1 MQEAPETGKIT
12 QLIKL
17 AVRKPS
23 AKCRDTLPTPAVVV
37 QLGPT
42 REERQHPGLR
52 SAASGGI
59 QGKDHQSPCRAAAAP
74 HAAFLGS
81 SQIPTWRKQ
90 STTGCLLHPHPQAP
104 WNRYPKPGMPCCL
117 GSQLGARGDAGT
129 STCTLWGE
137 GLGVPCCGLSPVG
150 LTEGPQPMDR
160 SGRPSQS
167 LPCGSLLF
175 NTFLLVGLPV

>member
-1 MQEAPETGKIT
+1 MQEAPEAGKIT

-23 AKCRDTLPTPAVVV
+23 AKCRDTLPTPAVDVE
-37 QLGPT
+37 LGPT
-42 REERQHPGLR
+42 QEERQQPGLR

-59 QGKDHQSPCRAAAAP
+59 QGKDHQSPCRAASAP

-81 SQIPTWRKQ
+81 STWRKQ

-117 GSQLGARGDAGT
+117 GSQLGARGDAVLCGERV
-129 STCTLWGE
+129 CVCPAVGCPLWGSQRAPSPWTAV
-137 GLGVPCCGLSPVG
+137 GDPRRVSHVGACFLILSCSWAC
-150 LTEGPQPMDR
+150 LYK
-160 SGRPSQS
+160 
-167 LPCGSLLF
+167 
-175 NTFLLVGLPV
+175 